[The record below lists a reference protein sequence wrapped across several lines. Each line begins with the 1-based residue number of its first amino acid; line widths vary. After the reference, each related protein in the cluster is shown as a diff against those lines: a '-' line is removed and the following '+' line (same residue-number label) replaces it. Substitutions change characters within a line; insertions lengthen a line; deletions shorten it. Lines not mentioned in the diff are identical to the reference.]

1 MGHRVLTARGASR
14 HWRLAA
20 SLRDARGQ
28 RPLGGRAFGA
38 SLGFLIVIFVLA
50 GVAYAGGGRIVGKVM
65 VTEPDGKPANA
76 ADVIVYVVG
85 FDEPPDDHAPPVKIV
100 QKDRKFTPDLVA
112 ITVGESVSFP
122 NGDAFLHNV
131 FSESPARRFDLG
143 SFKKGDTKSKD
154 FPTAGVIDVY
164 CNIHPEMAATILVL
178 PNRKH
183 VRTKPDG
190 SYEIAGVPP
199 GTWTVFAYT
208 RRAPKPAQAKVTVTA
223 GQDAP
228 LDLALQRGTEG
239 EHLNKYGEKYHDAG
253 GTYR

>member
-1 MGHRVLTARGASR
+1 MSE
-14 HWRLAA
+14 
-20 SLRDARGQ
+20 
-28 RPLGGRAFGA
+28 
-38 SLGFLIVIFVLA
+38 I
-50 GVAYAGGGRIVGKVM
+50 
-65 VTEPDGKPANA
+65 
-76 ADVIVYVVG
+76 
-85 FDEPPDDHAPPVKIV
+85 
-100 QKDRKFTPDLVA
+100 A
-112 ITVGESVSFP
+112 ITRGESVSFP
-122 NGDAFLHNV
+122 NGDGFLHNV
-131 FSESPARRFDLG
+131 FSESAARKFDLG
-143 SFKKGDTKSKD
+143 SFKKGDVKSKD
-154 FPTAGVIDVY
+154 FPNTGVVEVY